1 MANLESNDTLLSR
14 LIPFGLVGQT
24 KPRHYREMLGV
35 LWENRT
41 ELPYAWNILKHG
53 VCDGCSLGPYGLRDN
68 VLDGIHL
75 CMTRLKLLKL
85 NTMGPLNPSV
95 MRDVSR
101 LKKFDQ
107 ERLRLLGRLPCPMI
121 RRSTDRGFSRIEWEE
136 AFDLIAKTI
145 HDTAPHQMGF
155 FATSRGLTNEV
166 YYVFQKLARVLGT
179 NNVDLASR
187 LCHAASV
194 AGLKATLGIG
204 APTCSLSD
212 FIGTDLLVIFGSD
225 LANNQPV
232 TTKYMHFAKK
242 QGTRIVVVN
251 PMREYGLERYWVPS
265 VASSALFG
273 TKLMDDFFQVRV
285 GGDIAFINGV
295 MKVLIASDQLDHE
308 FIDEHTAGLDQLK
321 AALDAQSW
329 EMLEQRSGVTRNEMV
344 RFAQLYGAAHTAVFV
359 YSMGLT
365 QHEFGVDNVKAIVNL
380 ALARGMLGRERCGIM
395 PIRGHS
401 GVQGGGECGSEPD
414 KFPGGF
420 PVNDENA
427 RRFSNLWRHP
437 VSSNPGLKVP
447 QMIETA
453 HEGEL
458 KFLYSIG
465 GNLLETMP
473 DRKFVAEALTRVPMR
488 VHQDIVLNSSMLME
502 AEQAVLILP
511 GQTRY
516 EQRGGGTSTS
526 TERRIRFTPEIPGH
540 PIGESRPE
548 WEIPAIIGRKSMPNG
563 ELLFPFQDTQSIR
576 EEMSRVMPIYKGIE
590 KLTQEGDHLQWGG
603 AYLYKDGFTS
613 MPGNRAR
620 FSALDPPDRRAAD
633 GRFSL
638 ATRRGKQ
645 FNSMT
650 FGTKDQLMNTDRRD
664 IIFISPEDAAR
675 LELQDGSR
683 VIVRSKTGEM
693 KGVIKIAPVKSGT
706 LQAYWPEAN
715 VLISRRTDPIS
726 GEPDYNA
733 EVSLE
738 KISRWKIFGNHPATI
753 LNL

>member
-1 MANLESNDTLLSR
+1 MSKLRSNDSWLSR
-14 LIPFGLVGQT
+14 LIPFGLVGQS
-24 KPRHYREMLGV
+24 KPHHYREMLGV
-35 LWENRT
+35 LWENKA

-68 VLDGIHL
+68 VMDGVHL

-85 NTMGPLNPSV
+85 NTMGALDMSAT
-95 MRDVSR
+95 RDIN
-101 LKKFDQ
+101 
-107 ERLRLLGRLPCPMI
+107 RLRTLAPEKLRSLGRLSYPMI
-121 RRSTDRGFSRIEWEE
+121 RREGDPGFSRISWDD
-136 AFDLIAKTI
+136 AFNFITKAIRGTPS
-145 HDTAPHQMGF
+145 HRMGF

-179 NNVDLASR
+179 NNVDLCSR

-194 AGLKATLGIG
+194 SGLKATLGIG

-212 FIGTDLLVIFGSD
+212 FIGTQLLVIFGSD

-232 TTKYMHFAKK
+232 TTKYMHYAKK
-242 QGTRIVVVN
+242 HGTRIAVVN

-273 TKLMDDFFQVRV
+273 TKLMDEFFQVRV

-295 MKVLIASDQLDHE
+295 IKTLIALNRVDQE
-308 FIDEHTAGLDQLK
+308 FIAKRTTGYENLK
-321 AALDAQSW
+321 AALAAQSW
-329 EMLEQRSGVTRNEMV
+329 EMLEERSGLSRQEME
-344 RFAQLYGAAHTAVFV
+344 RFALLYGHARSAVFV

-380 ALARGMLGRERCGIM
+380 ALSRGMLGRDKCGIM

-401 GVQGGGECGSEPD
+401 GVQGGGECGAEPD

-420 PVNDENA
+420 PVNEESA

-437 VSSNPGLKVP
+437 VPSRPGLRVP
-447 QMIETA
+447 EMIEA
-453 HEGEL
+453 ASNGDL
-458 KFLYSIG
+458 NFLYSIG

-473 DRKFVAEALTRVPMR
+473 DRNFIARALEKIAVR
-488 VHQDIVLNSSMLME
+488 VHQDIVLNSSMLLD

-516 EQRGGGTSTS
+516 EQRGGGTSTN
-526 TERRIRFTPEIPGH
+526 TERRIRFTPEITGH
-540 PIGESRPE
+540 QIGHSLPE
-548 WEIPAIIGRKSMPNG
+548 WEIPTIIGRHVMPNG
-563 ELLFPFQDTQSIR
+563 ELLFPYENPQSVR
-576 EEMSRVMPIYKGIE
+576 DEMSRVMPMYQGIE
-590 KLTQEGDHLQWGG
+590 KLQKEGDHLQWGG
-603 AYLYKDGFTS
+603 PFLHKAGHFTG
-613 MPGNRAR
+613 MPNGRAL
-620 FSALDPPDRRAAD
+620 FSVLNPPDRRASA
-633 GRFSL
+633 GKFYL

-650 FGTKDQLMNTDRRD
+650 FGLTDRLMGAKSRD
-664 IIFISPEDAAR
+664 LIFISPEDAQQLEVTDGTRVVAR
-675 LELQDGSR
+675 SN
-683 VIVRSKTGEM
+683 TGEM
-693 KGVIKIAPVKSGT
+693 NAVIQIAPVKSGT

-726 GEPDYNA
+726 GEPDYNV
-733 EVSLE
+733 EVSIE
-738 KISRWKIFGNHPATI
+738 KIIS
-753 LNL
+753 

>member
-1 MANLESNDTLLSR
+1 MSKLRSNDSWLSR
-14 LIPFGLVGQT
+14 LIPFGLVGQS
-24 KPRHYREMLGV
+24 KPHHYREMLGV
-35 LWENRT
+35 LWENKA

-68 VLDGIHL
+68 VMDGVHL

-85 NTMGPLNPSV
+85 NTMGALDMSAT
-95 MRDVSR
+95 RDIN
-101 LKKFDQ
+101 
-107 ERLRLLGRLPCPMI
+107 RLRTLAPEKLRSLGRLSYPMI
-121 RRSTDRGFSRIEWEE
+121 RREGDPGFSRISWDD
-136 AFDLIAKTI
+136 AFNFITKAIRGTPS
-145 HDTAPHQMGF
+145 HRMGF

-179 NNVDLASR
+179 NNVDLCSR

-194 AGLKATLGIG
+194 SGLKATLGIG

-212 FIGTDLLVIFGSD
+212 FIGTQLLVIFGSD

-232 TTKYMHFAKK
+232 TTKYMHYAKK
-242 QGTRIVVVN
+242 HGTRIAVVN

-273 TKLMDDFFQVRV
+273 TKLMDEFFQVRV

-295 MKVLIASDQLDHE
+295 IKTLIALNRVDQE
-308 FIDEHTAGLDQLK
+308 FIAKRTTGYEDLK
-321 AALDAQSW
+321 AALAAQSW
-329 EMLEQRSGVTRNEMV
+329 EMLEERSGLSRQEME
-344 RFAQLYGAAHTAVFV
+344 RFALLYGHARSAVFV

-380 ALARGMLGRERCGIM
+380 ALSRGMLGRDKCGIM

-401 GVQGGGECGSEPD
+401 GVQGGGECGAEPD

-420 PVNDENA
+420 PVNEESA

-437 VSSNPGLKVP
+437 VPSRPGLRVP
-447 QMIETA
+447 EMIEA
-453 HEGEL
+453 ASNGDL
-458 KFLYSIG
+458 NFLYSIG

-473 DRKFVAEALTRVPMR
+473 DRNFIARALEKIAVR
-488 VHQDIVLNSSMLME
+488 VHQDIVLNTSMLLD

-516 EQRGGGTSTS
+516 EQRGGGTSTN
-526 TERRIRFTPEIPGH
+526 TERRIRFTPEITGH
-540 PIGESRPE
+540 QIGHSLPE
-548 WEIPAIIGRKSMPNG
+548 WEIPTIIGRHVMPNG
-563 ELLFPFQDTQSIR
+563 ELLFPYENPQSVR
-576 EEMSRVMPIYKGIE
+576 DEMSRVMPMYQGIE
-590 KLTQEGDHLQWGG
+590 KLQKEGDHLQWGG
-603 AYLYKDGFTS
+603 PYLHKAGHFTG
-613 MPGNRAR
+613 MPNGRAL
-620 FSALDPPDRRAAD
+620 FSVLNPPDRRASA
-633 GRFSL
+633 GKFYL

-650 FGTKDQLMNTDRRD
+650 FGVTDRFMGAKSRD
-664 IIFISPEDAAR
+664 LIFISPEDAEQLEVTDGTRVVAR
-675 LELQDGSR
+675 SN
-683 VIVRSKTGEM
+683 TGEM
-693 KGVIKIAPVKSGT
+693 NAVIQIAPVKSGT

-726 GEPDYNA
+726 GEPDYNV
-733 EVSLE
+733 EVSIE
-738 KISRWKIFGNHPATI
+738 KIIS
-753 LNL
+753 

>member
-1 MANLESNDTLLSR
+1 MGKLRSNDSWLSR

-24 KPRHYREMLGV
+24 KPHHYREMLGV
-35 LWENRT
+35 VWENKT

-68 VLDGIHL
+68 VMDGVHL

-85 NTMGPLNPSV
+85 NTMGALDMSAT
-95 MRDVSR
+95 RDINT
-101 LKKFDQ
+101 
-107 ERLRLLGRLPCPMI
+107 LRALGPEKLRSLGRLSYPMI
-121 RRSTDRGFSRIEWEE
+121 RHEGDPGFSRVSWDD
-136 AFDLIAKTI
+136 AFNFITKAIRSTPS
-145 HDTAPHQMGF
+145 HRMGF

-179 NNVDLASR
+179 NNVDLCSR

-194 AGLKATLGIG
+194 SGLKATLGVG

-212 FIGTDLLVIFGSD
+212 FIGTQLLVIFGSD

-232 TTKYMHFAKK
+232 TTKYMHYAKK
-242 QGTRIVVVN
+242 HGTRIVVVN

-265 VASSALFG
+265 VATSALFG

-295 MKVLIASDQLDHE
+295 IKTLIALNRVDQE
-308 FIDEHTAGLDQLK
+308 FIAKRTTGYEELK
-321 AALDAQSW
+321 AALGAQSW
-329 EMLEQRSGVTRNEMV
+329 EMLEERSGLSRQEME
-344 RFAQLYGAAHTAVFV
+344 RFALLYGHARSAVFV

-380 ALARGMLGRERCGIM
+380 ALSRGMLGRDKCGIM

-401 GVQGGGECGSEPD
+401 GVQGGGECGAEPD

-420 PVNDENA
+420 SVNDESA

-437 VSSNPGLKVP
+437 VPSKPGLRVP
-447 QMIETA
+447 EMIEA
-453 HEGEL
+453 ASKGEL
-458 KFLYSIG
+458 NFLYSIG

-473 DRKFVAEALTRVPMR
+473 DRNFIARALEKVAVR
-488 VHQDIVLNSSMLME
+488 VHQDIVLNSSMLLD

-516 EQRGGGTSTS
+516 EQRGGGTTTN

-540 PIGESRPE
+540 QIGHSLPE
-548 WEIPAIIGRKSMPNG
+548 WEIPAIIGRHAMPNG
-563 ELLFPFQDTQSIR
+563 DLLFPYEDPQSIR
-576 EEMSRVMPIYKGIE
+576 DEMSRVIPIYQGIE
-590 KLTQEGDHLQWGG
+590 KLNKEGDHLQWGG
-603 AYLYKDGFTS
+603 PYLHKAGHFSS
-613 MPGNRAR
+613 MPNGRAL
-620 FSALDPPDRRAAD
+620 FSVLNPPDRRASA
-633 GRFSL
+633 GKFYL

-650 FGTKDQLMNTDRRD
+650 FGAADRLMGAKSRD
-664 IIFISPEDAAR
+664 IIFISPEDAQE
-675 LELQDGSR
+675 LELADGAR
-683 VIVRSKTGEM
+683 VVVRSDTGEM
-693 KGVIKIAPVKSGT
+693 NAVIQIAPVKSGT
-706 LQAYWPEAN
+706 VQAYWPEAN
-715 VLISRRTDPIS
+715 VLISRRTDPVS
-726 GEPDYNA
+726 GEPDYNV
-733 EVSLE
+733 EVSIE
-738 KISRWKIFGNHPATI
+738 KIIG
-753 LNL
+753 

>member
-1 MANLESNDTLLSR
+1 MANLKSNDTLLSR

-68 VLDGIHL
+68 VLDGVHL

-85 NTMGPLNPSV
+85 NTMGVLNTSV

-107 ERLRLLGRLPCPMI
+107 ERLRLLGRIPCPMI
-121 RRSTDRGFSRIEWEE
+121 RRNADRGFSRISWEE

-179 NNVDLASR
+179 NNVDLCSR

-194 AGLKATLGIG
+194 SGLKLTLGIG

-265 VASSALFG
+265 VPSSALFG

-295 MKVLIASDQLDHE
+295 MKVLIASDQLDRE

-321 AALDAQSW
+321 ASLDAQSW

-344 RFAQLYGAAHTAVFV
+344 RFAQLYGAVPTAVFV

-380 ALARGMLGRERCGIM
+380 ALSRGMLGREKCGIM

-420 PVNDENA
+420 SVNAETA
-427 RRFSNLWRHP
+427 RRFSNLWHHP
-437 VSSNPGLKVP
+437 VPSNAGLKAL
-447 QMIETA
+447 QMIEAA
-453 HEGEL
+453 HSGEI

-465 GNLLETMP
+465 GNLLETLP
-473 DRKFVAEALTRVPMR
+473 DPRFILDALAKIPLRVY
-488 VHQDIVLNSSMLME
+488 QDIVLNTSMLLDPDG
-502 AEQAVLILP
+502 AVVILP

-516 EQRGGGTSTS
+516 EQRSGGTSTS

-540 PIGESRPE
+540 RVGEALPE
-548 WEIPAIIGRKSMPNG
+548 WEIPVLIGRKSMPNG
-563 ELLFPFQDTQSIR
+563 DKLFPFNDTQSIR
-576 EEMSRVMPIYKGIE
+576 EEMSRVMPIYQGIE
-590 KLTQEGDHLQWGG
+590 KLTKEGDHLQWGG
-603 AYLYKDGFTS
+603 SYLYKDGFTA
-613 MPGNRAR
+613 MPANRAL
-620 FSALDPPDRRAAD
+620 FTVLDPPDRRAAE
-633 GRFSL
+633 GKFYP
-638 ATRRGKQ
+638 ANRR
-645 FNSMT
+645 S
-650 FGTKDQLMNTDRRD
+650 
-664 IIFISPEDAAR
+664 
-675 LELQDGSR
+675 
-683 VIVRSKTGEM
+683 
-693 KGVIKIAPVKSGT
+693 
-706 LQAYWPEAN
+706 
-715 VLISRRTDPIS
+715 
-726 GEPDYNA
+726 
-733 EVSLE
+733 
-738 KISRWKIFGNHPATI
+738 
-753 LNL
+753 